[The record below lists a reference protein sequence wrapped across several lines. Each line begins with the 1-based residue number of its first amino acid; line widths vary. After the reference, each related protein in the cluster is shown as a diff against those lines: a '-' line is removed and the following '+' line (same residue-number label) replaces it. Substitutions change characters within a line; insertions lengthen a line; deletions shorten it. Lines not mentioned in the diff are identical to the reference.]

1 MIPNLI
7 VKKLF
12 INSSKFLFLS
22 IIFLSIFNQVKSD
35 EKFDKGKIIFLE
47 QGNCAACHALLDAR
61 SNGNIGPN
69 LNEIR
74 PDIGRAKN
82 AVMNGIGVMPAY
94 QGILSGE
101 EIDAVSY
108 YVFESVNN

>member
-1 MIPNLI
+1 MKLLFYTAIFIRIFSPHLLI
-7 VKKLF
+7 ADE
-12 INSSKFLFLS
+12 LS
-22 IIFLSIFNQVKSD
+22 LKGKEIFLNA
-35 EKFDKGKIIFLE
+35 
-47 QGNCAACHALLDAR
+47 GNCATCHSLKDAG
-61 SNGNIGPN
+61 SNAMVGPN

-74 PDIGRAKN
+74 PDIGRIKN

-108 YVFESVNN
+108 YVSESVNN